1 MVRAT
6 AFCESAPILARVRTL
21 IWTSAA
27 LYANLKT
34 NAFGASTELR
44 SRLFLRHPARDWT
57 PTEMSLMTR
66 ALKNVASSWGG
77 LAVNIAVGFFLSPF
91 ILHHLGDEAFGLWVL
106 IFSLTGYYG
115 IFDFGIR
122 SSLIRYVSKFQA
134 TGDKDELA
142 RLINTSLFTYTCV
155 GLVLVVPTILG
166 GLYVDRLFHVSPAFL
181 RDARILFLM
190 VGYSLALGFPL
201 GISGG
206 ILEGLQKFYLLNWT
220 NIVATLLR
228 AILIIYVLRH
238 GFGLLSVA
246 LITVSLPLVASAVRA
261 VIAQR
266 LLAIP
271 YGWKYVSR
279 DSLRQ
284 VANYGSVTFMIIV
297 AGRLRFK
304 TDAVVIGTFL
314 SAAAITHFSIG
325 ARLVDYAGEV
335 VGSLAQIF
343 TPMSSHF
350 HATGDYDRLRKIFVS
365 GNRACALVMFPMTAA
380 LIVMGKSV
388 IEAWVGPRY
397 VSSYIVL
404 LILLIPSTFYMAQ
417 STSNRILFG
426 MSLHKS
432 LAYIVLMEGIAN
444 VILSIVLVRP
454 LGIVGD
460 AIGTAIPL
468 LCTSL
473 FFLPRH
479 MCRQL
484 GIPIRKFLVE
494 AYFYPLVLCVP
505 MILVLLLM
513 QHSFYAHHYPQL
525 VLNLLAGVTV
535 YGAGVLWFVVTQE
548 PLGIQLKTRM
558 SRYFGQTDGSQ

>member
-1 MVRAT
+1 
-6 AFCESAPILARVRTL
+6 
-21 IWTSAA
+21 
-27 LYANLKT
+27 
-34 NAFGASTELR
+34 
-44 SRLFLRHPARDWT
+44 
-57 PTEMSLMTR
+57 MSLKIR

-91 ILHHLGDEAFGLWVL
+91 ILHHLGDDAFGLWVL

-122 SSLIRYVSKFQA
+122 SSLVRYVSKFEA

-142 RLINTSLFTYTCV
+142 RLINTSLFTYGCL
-155 GLVLVVPTILG
+155 GLILVVPTVLG
-166 GLYVDRLFHVSPAFL
+166 GIYVDRLFHIPPGFL
-181 RDARILFLM
+181 KDARILFLM

-206 ILEGLQKFYLLNWT
+206 ILEGLQRFYLLNWT
-220 NIVATLLR
+220 NIVATLVR
-228 AILIIYVLRH
+228 AVLILYVLRR

-246 LITVSLPLVASAVRA
+246 LITVSLPLIASAVRA

-271 YGWKYVSR
+271 YGWKFVNR
-279 DSLRQ
+279 ASLRQ
-284 VANYGSVTFMIIV
+284 VANYGSVTFMIII

-304 TDAVVIGTFL
+304 TDAVIIGTFL
-314 SAAAITHFSIG
+314 SASAITYFSIG

-335 VGSLAQIF
+335 VSSLAQIF

-350 HATGDYDRLRKIFVS
+350 HATGDYAQLRKIFVS
-365 GNRACALVMFPMTAA
+365 GNRACALIMFPLTVA
-380 LIVMGKSV
+380 LVVMGKSI

-397 VSSYIVL
+397 VSSYTVL
-404 LILLIPSTFYMAQ
+404 LILLIPSMFYQAQ

-432 LAYIVLMEGIAN
+432 LAYVVLMEGIAN

-479 MCRQL
+479 LCRHL
-484 GIPIRKFLVE
+484 GIPVRKFLLE
-494 AYFYPLVLCVP
+494 AYFYPVLLCLPMIFVLVL
-505 MILVLLLM
+505 I
-513 QHSFYAHHYPQL
+513 QRSFYAHRYPQL
-525 VLNLLAGVTV
+525 VLNLLAGFAAYAV
-535 YGAGVLWFVVTQE
+535 GLLWFVLTRD
-548 PLGIQLKTRM
+548 PLGIQLKIKM
-558 SRYFGQTDGSQ
+558 SRYFGQAGESEL

>member
-1 MVRAT
+1 
-6 AFCESAPILARVRTL
+6 
-21 IWTSAA
+21 
-27 LYANLKT
+27 
-34 NAFGASTELR
+34 
-44 SRLFLRHPARDWT
+44 
-57 PTEMSLMTR
+57 MSLKIR

-134 TGDKDELA
+134 TGDRDELA
-142 RLINTSLFTYTCV
+142 RLINTSLFTYTLV
-155 GLVLVVPTILG
+155 GLVLVVPTAIG
-166 GLYVDRLFHVSPAFL
+166 GIYVDRLFHIPLGFL
-181 RDARILFLM
+181 REARILFWM

-206 ILEGLQKFYLLNWT
+206 IIEGLQRFYLLNWT

-228 AILIIYVLRH
+228 AALIVYVLRH

-246 LITVSLPLVASAVRA
+246 LITVSLPLIASAVRA

-266 LLAIP
+266 LLRVP

-279 DSLRQ
+279 ESLRQ

-304 TDAVVIGTFL
+304 TDAVIIGSLL
-314 SAAAITHFSIG
+314 SAGAITYFSIG
-325 ARLVDYAGEV
+325 SRLVDYAGEV
-335 VGSLAQIF
+335 VTSLAQIF

-350 HATGDYDRLRKIFVS
+350 HATGDFAQLRKIFVS
-365 GNRACALVMFPMTAA
+365 GNRACALVMFPLTVI
-380 LIVMGKSV
+380 LVVMGKSI
-388 IEAWVGPRY
+388 IEVWVGARY
-397 VSSYIVL
+397 VSSYTVL
-404 LILLIPSTFYMAQ
+404 LILLIPSTLYMAQ
-417 STSNRILFG
+417 STSTRILFG
-426 MSLHKS
+426 MSQHKS

-444 VILSIVLVRP
+444 LILSIALVRP

-468 LCTSL
+468 LCTSV

-479 MCRQL
+479 LCRRL
-484 GIPIRKFLVE
+484 DIPVRKFIVD
-494 AYFYPLVLCVP
+494 AYAYPLLLCVP
-505 MILVLLLM
+505 MSLVLLLL
-513 QHSFYAHHYPQL
+513 QRSFYAHRYPQL
-525 VLNLLAGVTV
+525 IVNLLAGIVV
-535 YGAGVLWFVVTQE
+535 YGIGLLWFVVTRE
-548 PLGIQLKTRM
+548 ALGIGLKARM
-558 SRYFGQTDGSQ
+558 SRYFQKPGESES

>member
-1 MVRAT
+1 
-6 AFCESAPILARVRTL
+6 
-21 IWTSAA
+21 
-27 LYANLKT
+27 
-34 NAFGASTELR
+34 
-44 SRLFLRHPARDWT
+44 
-57 PTEMSLMTR
+57 MSLKTR
-66 ALKNVASSWGG
+66 ALTNVASNWGG

-91 ILHHLGDEAFGLWVL
+91 ILHHLGDDAFGLWVL

-134 TGDKDELA
+134 TGDRDELA
-142 RLINTSLFTYTCV
+142 RLVNTSLFTYTIV
-155 GLVLVVPTILG
+155 GLVMVVPTVLG
-166 GLYVDRLFHVSPAFL
+166 GIYVDRLFHIPPGFL
-181 RDARILFLM
+181 KDARILFWM
-190 VGYSLALGFPL
+190 VGFSLALGFPV

-206 ILEGLQKFYLLNWT
+206 ILEGLQRFYLLNWT

-228 AILIIYVLRH
+228 AVLIVFALRH
-238 GFGLLSVA
+238 GLGLLTVT
-246 LITVSLPLVASAVRA
+246 LITVSLPLAASAVRA

-304 TDAVVIGTFL
+304 TDAVIIGSML
-314 SAAAITHFSIG
+314 SAGAITYFSIG

-335 VGSLAQIF
+335 VNGLAQIF

-350 HATGDYDRLRKIFVS
+350 HATGDYVQLRNIFVS
-365 GNRACALVMFPMTAA
+365 GNRACALIMFPLTVV
-380 LIVMGKSV
+380 LVVMGKSI

-404 LILLIPSTFYMAQ
+404 LVLLIPTTLYMAQ
-417 STSNRILFG
+417 STTNRILFG

-432 LAYIVLMEGIAN
+432 LAYVCLMEGIAN
-444 VILSIVLVRP
+444 VILSIELVRP

-479 MCRQL
+479 MCRHL
-484 GIPIRKFLVE
+484 GIPVRKFVMD
-494 AYFYPLVLCVP
+494 AYFYPVILCLP
-505 MILVLLLM
+505 MILVLTVM
-513 QHSFYAHHYPQL
+513 QRAFYAHHYPQL
-525 VLNLLAGVTV
+525 VLNLSAGFAA
-535 YGAGVLWFVVTQE
+535 YGVGLLWFVLTQE
-548 PLGIQLKTRM
+548 SLGVQLKTAW
-558 SRYFGQTDGSQ
+558 SRYFGQPGASES

>member
-1 MVRAT
+1 
-6 AFCESAPILARVRTL
+6 
-21 IWTSAA
+21 
-27 LYANLKT
+27 
-34 NAFGASTELR
+34 
-44 SRLFLRHPARDWT
+44 
-57 PTEMSLMTR
+57 MSLMTR

-77 LAVNIAVGFFLSPF
+77 LGVNIAVGFFLSPF

-122 SSLIRYVSKFQA
+122 SSLIRYVSKFEA
-134 TGDKDELA
+134 TGDKEELA
-142 RLINTSLFTYTCV
+142 RLVNTSLFTYTCLAV
-155 GLVLVVPTILG
+155 VLVVPTVIG
-166 GLYVDRLFHVSPAFL
+166 GHYVDRIFHVPAAFL

-206 ILEGLQKFYLLNWT
+206 ILEGLQRFYLLNWT
-220 NIVATLLR
+220 NIIATLAR
-228 AILIIYVLRH
+228 AVLIIYVLRH

-246 LITVSLPLVASAVRA
+246 LITVSLPLIASAVRT

-271 YGWKYVSR
+271 YGWKYVNRESF
-279 DSLRQ
+279 RQ

-304 TDAVVIGTFL
+304 TDAVIIGTFL

-350 HATGDYDRLRKIFVS
+350 HSTGDYDRLRKIFVS
-365 GNRACALVMFPMTAA
+365 GNRACALIMFPMTVA
-380 LIVMGKSV
+380 LVVMGKSV

-397 VSSYIVL
+397 VASYSVL
-404 LILLIPSTFYMAQ
+404 LILLIPSMFYMAQ

-432 LAYIVLMEGIAN
+432 LAYVVLMEGIAN
-444 VILSIVLVRP
+444 VILSVVLVRP

-479 MCRQL
+479 MCRHL
-484 GIPIRKFLVE
+484 GIPVRKFLVE
-494 AYFYPLVLCVP
+494 AYFYPVVLCVP
-505 MILVLLLM
+505 MILVLMFM
-513 QHSFYAHHYPQL
+513 QRSFYAHRYPQL
-525 VLNLLAGVTV
+525 ILNLSAGITA
-535 YGAGVLWFVVTQE
+535 YALGVLWFVLTRE
-548 PLGIQLKTRM
+548 PIGIELKGRM
-558 SRYFGQTDGSQ
+558 SRYFRPTGQSES

>member
-1 MVRAT
+1 
-6 AFCESAPILARVRTL
+6 
-21 IWTSAA
+21 
-27 LYANLKT
+27 
-34 NAFGASTELR
+34 
-44 SRLFLRHPARDWT
+44 
-57 PTEMSLMTR
+57 MSLKTR

-77 LAVNIAVGFFLSPF
+77 LAVNVAVGFFLSPF
-91 ILHHLGDEAFGLWVL
+91 ILHHLGDEAFGLWIL

-122 SSLIRYVSKFQA
+122 SSLVRYVSKFQA
-134 TGDKDELA
+134 TGDKDQLT
-142 RLINTSLFTYTCV
+142 RLVNTSLFTYTCL
-155 GLVLVVPTILG
+155 GLMLVIPTVLG
-166 GLYVDRLFHVSPAFL
+166 GSYVDRLFHVSPSFL
-181 RDARILFLM
+181 KDARILFLM
-190 VGYSLALGFPL
+190 VGYSVALSFPL
-201 GISGG
+201 GVSGG
-206 ILEGLQKFYLLNWT
+206 ILEGLQRFYLMNWT
-220 NIVATLLR
+220 NIVATLTR
-228 AILIIYVLRH
+228 AVLIVYVLRH

-246 LITVSLPLVASAVRA
+246 LITVSLPLITSAVRT

-266 LLAIP
+266 LLHIS
-271 YGWKYVSR
+271 YGWKYVDR

-304 TDAVVIGTFL
+304 TDAVIIGTFL

-335 VGSLAQIF
+335 VSSLAQIF

-350 HATGDYDRLRKIFVS
+350 HATGDYNQLRKIFLS
-365 GNRACALVMFPMTAA
+365 GNRACALVMLPMTVA
-380 LIVMGKSV
+380 LVVMGKSV
-388 IEAWVGPRY
+388 IEAWVGQRY
-397 VSSYIVL
+397 VSSYTVL
-404 LILLIPSTFYMAQ
+404 LIVLIPSTVYQMQ

-432 LAYIVLMEGIAN
+432 LAYVVLMEGIAN

-460 AIGTAIPL
+460 ALGTAIPL

-484 GIPIRKFLVE
+484 GIPVRRFLLE
-494 AYFYPLVLCVP
+494 AYLYPLVLCIP
-505 MILVLLLM
+505 MIFVLLLM
-513 QHSFYAHHYPQL
+513 QRSFYAHRYPQL
-525 VLNLLAGVTV
+525 VLNLATGLAV
-535 YGAGVLWFVVTQE
+535 YGVGLAWFVLTRE
-548 PLGIQLKTRM
+548 PLGIQFKNRM
-558 SRYFGQTDGSQ
+558 FRYFGGQMGASEL